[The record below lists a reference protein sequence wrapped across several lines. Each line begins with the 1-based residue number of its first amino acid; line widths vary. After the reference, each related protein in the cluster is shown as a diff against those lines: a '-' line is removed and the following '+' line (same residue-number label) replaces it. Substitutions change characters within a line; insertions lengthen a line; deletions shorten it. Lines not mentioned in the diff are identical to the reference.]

1 MKKVI
6 PFFIVVSSFLFIGL
20 SLVNYYSYI
29 DKSDSI
35 NDDDEKLIKKFRSN
49 HDYTF
54 DELKELQIEY
64 LGEVSGFRIYLVEYR
79 GDIAMCPLTG
89 WEIDGYVFPLGAT
102 TKIMGI
108 KEDKL
113 YVSGKL
119 IYETSID
126 IPILYDLV
134 YSLYENEDNE

>member
-6 PFFIVVSSFLFIGL
+6 SFFIVIVSILFIGL
-20 SLVNYYSYI
+20 SFVNYYTYI

-35 NDDDEKLIKKFRSN
+35 NDADEKLIKKFRSN

-64 LGEVSGFRIYLVEYR
+64 LDDISGFRIYLVEYG
-79 GDIAMCPLTG
+79 GDITMGSLTG
-89 WEIDGYVFPLGAT
+89 WEIDEYVFPIGAS
-102 TKIMGI
+102 TKIIGV
-108 KEDKL
+108 KDNKL
-113 YVSGKL
+113 YVSGKF

-126 IPILYDLV
+126 IPMLYDLV
-134 YSLYENEDNE
+134 YSLYEKEG